1 MRCSPGA
8 ARVGLGYRP
17 QPPFSTRA
25 RAACRLCSRT
35 FARAP
40 AGPGTEHR
48 LAQLFQQLGQPARAQ
63 QLLVTPRPGL
73 PPGLAVMRLV
83 HGADIA
89 HQCGRDGLPA
99 MRQALLM
106 IDNPEDTYRR
116 IATLFATRLVPPEE
130 GEALATGLAAWAS
143 ARERQSVALAGHV
156 RAAACALQQHAP
168 ARALPHSL
176 AALHLSTA
184 REPDSFLLP
193 EMWLVLVLARAHRAL
208 GHTDDAAR
216 SVAEGLAWVRR
227 VDQAHVPAEFHDSLM
242 NRNPVN
248 RDLLALASVLG
259 S

>member
-1 MRCSPGA
+1 
-8 ARVGLGYRP
+8 
-17 QPPFSTRA
+17 
-25 RAACRLCSRT
+25 
-35 FARAP
+35 
-40 AGPGTEHR
+40 
-48 LAQLFQQLGQPARAQ
+48 
-63 QLLVTPRPGL
+63 
-73 PPGLAVMRLV
+73 MRLV

-143 ARERQSVALAGHV
+143 ARERQGVALAGHV

-184 REPDSFLLP
+184 REPEKFF
-193 EMWLVLVLARAHRAL
+193 
-208 GHTDDAAR
+208 
-216 SVAEGLAWVRR
+216 
-227 VDQAHVPAEFHDSLM
+227 PA
-242 NRNPVN
+242 
-248 RDLLALASVLG
+248 
-259 S
+259 